1 MLFYKK
7 IIFNLTR
14 VLSGGFTWGAG
25 APPTA
30 LQTVDPPTA
39 PPKNFSTI
47 DEGREELK
55 VEEGHQPPLFLIPG
69 FAPGY

>member
-1 MLFYKK
+1 MGL
-7 IIFNLTR
+7 
-14 VLSGGFTWGAG
+14 GGLE
-25 APPTA
+25 PPTA

-55 VEEGHQPPLFLIPG
+55 IEEGHQPPVPHSWIRPCVLAHVSHLVVLG
-69 FAPGY
+69 